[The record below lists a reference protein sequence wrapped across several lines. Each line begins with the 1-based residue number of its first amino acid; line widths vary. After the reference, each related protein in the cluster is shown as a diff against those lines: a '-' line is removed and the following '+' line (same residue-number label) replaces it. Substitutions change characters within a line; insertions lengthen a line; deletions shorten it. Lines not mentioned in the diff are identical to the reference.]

1 MKTYNSY
8 IPSFQKMNGLLAYLK
23 IMDYYTTIH
32 PLLIINKI
40 SQKMTVNISNIF
52 SFTSTPISS
61 SYKKLNLK
69 SDTLSSNFL
78 LSISYLDFLLI
89 LFLCLKDT
97 LEIMKKKIEKNKK
110 DKNFKEWK
118 SDEIEFTVNYN
129 KNKLKTSVFS
139 SYRMIINTK
148 KLKLVR
154 EMQNYIR
161 NILKKIKYNTVQPIN
176 YAEVNSLTEIK
187 TNDLMKNINENSK
200 ITITNSTSKSKN
212 LDSTSNKNSMLYN
225 MYEKNLKDKSINIK
239 HSNMNGSNIKFLNSS
254 IKENNIKLFQPIQS
268 SFNDKIQS
276 SNYNNKNIKESK
288 DYNKETHL
296 RLKLK
301 LLWVDLKNE

>member
-1 MKTYNSY
+1 
-8 IPSFQKMNGLLAYLK
+8 
-23 IMDYYTTIH
+23 
-32 PLLIINKI
+32 
-40 SQKMTVNISNIF
+40 MTVNISNIF

-161 NILKKIKYNTVQPIN
+161 NILKKVIFFI
-176 YAEVNSLTEIK
+176 
-187 TNDLMKNINENSK
+187 NINNF
-200 ITITNSTSKSKN
+200 III
-212 LDSTSNKNSMLYN
+212 
-225 MYEKNLKDKSINIK
+225 SI
-239 HSNMNGSNIKFLNSS
+239 
-254 IKENNIKLFQPIQS
+254 
-268 SFNDKIQS
+268 
-276 SNYNNKNIKESK
+276 Y
-288 DYNKETHL
+288 
-296 RLKLK
+296 
-301 LLWVDLKNE
+301 